1 MEISMRLKL
10 RAIGTSTGTVFPKEM
25 LQRLKVKRGDELFAV
40 ETPEGYLVTPYDP
53 AVDEQV
59 KLGLE
64 FMAKYRDTFRAL
76 AK

>member
-1 MEISMRLKL
+1 MKLKL
-10 RAIGTSTGTVFPKEM
+10 RAIGTSTGAALPKEM

-40 ETPEGYLVTPYDP
+40 ETPDGYLVTPYDP

-59 KLGLE
+59 KLGRQL
-64 FMAKYRDTFRAL
+64 MAKYRDTLRAL